1 VSTILAVSVL
11 LVAVSG
17 VAAWIAVGGLARA
30 TMRALERTE
39 GGVVTARELT
49 VSAAASAAEAEKLVV
64 VVADGLHNTASAL
77 GAAQQISI
85 NIRKVLGFLD
95 FIGSVDDLK
104 NSLKDAEAELAKV
117 QGSLKDGA
125 ATLTEAVPVIHQT
138 VVALEAIPAELDK
151 VITDAASAR
160 NKVDD
165 QVWLWRLAIVAGCLA
180 LMGGLW
186 SIRLLVV
193 DREARPDL
201 ASAIEASAGD

>member
-1 VSTILAVSVL
+1 
-11 LVAVSG
+11 
-17 VAAWIAVGGLARA
+17 
-30 TMRALERTE
+30 
-39 GGVVTARELT
+39 
-49 VSAAASAAEAEKLVV
+49 
-64 VVADGLHNTASAL
+64 
-77 GAAQQISI
+77 
-85 NIRKVLGFLD
+85 VLGFLD

-125 ATLTEAVPVIHQT
+125 ASLTEAVPVIHQT

-151 VITDAASAR
+151 VISDAESAR

-180 LMGGLW
+180 LIGGLW